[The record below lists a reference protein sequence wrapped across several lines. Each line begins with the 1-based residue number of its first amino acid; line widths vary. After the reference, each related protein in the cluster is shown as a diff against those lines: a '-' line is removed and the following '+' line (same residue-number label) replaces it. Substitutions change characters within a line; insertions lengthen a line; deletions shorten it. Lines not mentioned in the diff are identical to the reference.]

1 MSSSSL
7 KEPYSALLRA
17 EHAGRTLFNPLDYFE
32 LLPSHGRL
40 RLPAS
45 DEKYAIIQGKGIG
58 AKLMV
63 LTLSDLKFLKVLK
76 AAGDL
81 GRNVRELNIR
91 VTLDRLVKGGYLV
104 GRPTDRHSVQYRITQ
119 RGRDAIEEH
128 DS

>member
-17 EHAGRTLFNPLDYFE
+17 EHAARTLFNPLDYFE

-45 DEKYAIIQGKGIG
+45 DEEYAIIQGKGIG

-104 GRPTDRHSVQYRITQ
+104 ARPTPSKR
-119 RGRDAIEEH
+119 
-128 DS
+128 